1 LGTRKADRWG
11 GVVVGWFWL
20 NVPLM
25 LLFFGCWAGIPLW
38 LTLTRW
44 HAEITAKHAEV
55 AAAQSE
61 GATVAAQP
69 ATAVAQEIPVLVGI
83 ADQPG
88 R

>member
-1 LGTRKADRWG
+1 M
-11 GVVVGWFWL
+11 GWFWL

-25 LLFFGCWAGIPLW
+25 LLFFGCWTGIPLW

-44 HAEITAKHAEV
+44 HAEITARHAEI

-61 GATVAAQP
+61 IAVQAVAAHP
-69 ATAVAQEIPVLVGI
+69 TAVAEEIPALAGV
-83 ADQPG
+83 ADLPG